1 MSPVPS
7 TSYRSL
13 LSRPGARQFALA
25 GLLARL
31 PISTVGISTTLMVQI
46 QYGKWEIAGR
56 VAAVGVAVWALQT
69 LPTARLIDRKG
80 QRAMIPLAAL
90 FVAGIVLLV
99 VTAMMRG
106 PEWLLWLGAG
116 ISSVSGPLGSLTRA
130 RWSHILESDD
140 QIHTAFSLEGALDE
154 VLFVAGPAF
163 ATAMAYAVHPA
174 SGLVVAV
181 VANVIGLTLLLR
193 ERRTE
198 PPVRKV
204 GGAGLGFRVPVG
216 VIATAFIAI
225 GLGSMFGALDISTVA
240 FAKAQGHGG
249 AGGVVLGII
258 SGGSFVGGLF
268 YGARKWRAPLWKRL
282 LMGALLLAAGFSL
295 LSAMPTLLTYAAV
308 GFVVGM
314 VIAPAITA
322 QDSVAQRLVPQ
333 DQLLEGMSWLRI
345 GLGAGVALGGWL
357 SGRLID
363 HDGYRAGL
371 HVMAFSAI
379 SVAVFAL
386 AGIWWIRRDTLAASA
401 AGAPDEPPP
410 PGGAHGEQPPMLP
423 VL

>member
-1 MSPVPS
+1 MSPVSS
-7 TSYRSL
+7 TSYRAL
-13 LSRPGARQFALA
+13 LSRPGVRQFALA

-31 PISTVGISTTLMVQI
+31 PISTVGISTMLLVQI
-46 QYGKWEIAGR
+46 QYGRWEIAGR

-80 QRAMIPLAAL
+80 QRAMIPLAVL
-90 FVAGIVLLV
+90 FVAGIAILV
-99 VTAMMRG
+99 TTAMTRG
-106 PEWLLWLGAG
+106 PEWMLWIGAG
-116 ISSVSGPLGSLTRA
+116 IASISGPLGSLTRA
-130 RWSHILESDD
+130 RWSHILDTDE
-140 QIHTAFSLEGALDE
+140 QIHTAFSLEGAFDE

-174 SGLVVAV
+174 SGLAVAV

-193 ERRTE
+193 ERTTE
-198 PPVRKV
+198 PPVRKA
-204 GGAGLGFRVPVG
+204 GSQGLGFRVPAG

-240 FAKAQGHGG
+240 FAKAEGHGG

-268 YGARKWRAPLWKRL
+268 YGARKWRTPLWKRL
-282 LMGALLLAAGFSL
+282 LVGALLLAVGFSVL
-295 LSAMPTLLTYAAV
+295 ATMPTFWTFAAV
-308 GFVVGM
+308 GFLVGM
-314 VIAPAITA
+314 TIAPSITS
-322 QDSVAQRLVPQ
+322 QDSVAQRLVRQ
-333 DQLLEGMSWLRI
+333 DQLVEGMSWLRI
-345 GLGAGVALGGWL
+345 GLGAGVAFGGWF

-363 HDGYRAGL
+363 AEGYRAGL
-371 HVMAFSAI
+371 HVMAFSAV

-401 AGAPDEPPP
+401 AGVVDEPLP
-410 PGGAHGEQPPMLP
+410 PGGAHGEQPPMIP
-423 VL
+423 II

>member
-7 TSYRSL
+7 TSYRAL

-31 PISTVGISTTLMVQI
+31 SMSTVGISTTLMVQI

-56 VAAVGVAVWALQT
+56 VSAVGVAVWALQT

-80 QRAMIPLAAL
+80 QRAMIPLAVL
-90 FVAGIVLLV
+90 FVAGIAVLV
-99 VTAMMRG
+99 ATAMTRG

-130 RWSHILESDD
+130 RWSHILDSDE
-140 QIHTAFSLEGALDE
+140 QIHTAFSLEGAFDE

-174 SGLVVAV
+174 SGMVVAV

-193 ERRTE
+193 ERSTE
-198 PPVRKV
+198 PPRRAV
-204 GGAGLGFRVPVG
+204 GGQGLGFRVPAG
-216 VIATAFIAI
+216 VIAAACVAV
-225 GLGSMFGALDISTVA
+225 GLGAMFGALDISTVA
-240 FAKAQGHGG
+240 FAKAEGHGA
-249 AGGVVLGII
+249 AGGIVLGII
-258 SGGSFVGGLF
+258 SGGSFVGGLY
-268 YGARKWRAPLWKRL
+268 YGAHKWQTPLWKRL
-282 LMGALLLAAGFSL
+282 LVGSLLLATGFGVLSL
-295 LSAMPTLLTYAAV
+295 MPTFWTFAAV

-314 VIAPAITA
+314 TIAPSITA
-322 QDSVAQRLVPQ
+322 QDSVTQRLVPQ
-333 DQLLEGMSWLRI
+333 NQLLEGMSWLRI

-363 HDGYRAGL
+363 SDGYRAGL
-371 HVMAFSAI
+371 HVMALSAI

-386 AGIWWIRRDTLAASA
+386 AGIWWIRRDTLAATA
-401 AGAPDEPPP
+401 AGAVDEPPP

-423 VL
+423 VV

>member
-7 TSYRSL
+7 TSYRAL
-13 LSRPGARQFALA
+13 LSRPGARQFAFA

-31 PISTVGISTTLMVQI
+31 PMSTVGISTTLMVQI

-80 QRAMIPLAAL
+80 QRAMIPLAVL
-90 FVAGIVLLV
+90 FVAGIALLV

-140 QIHTAFSLEGALDE
+140 QIHTAFSLEGAFDE
-154 VLFVAGPAF
+154 VLFVAGPAL

-181 VANVIGLTLLLR
+181 IANVIGLTLLLR
-193 ERRTE
+193 ERTTE
-198 PPVRKV
+198 PPVRAV
-204 GGAGLGFRVPVG
+204 GGQGLGLRVPAG
-216 VIATAFIAI
+216 VVATAFVAI

-240 FAKAQGHGG
+240 FAKAEGHGA
-249 AGGVVLGII
+249 AGGAVLGII
-258 SGGSFVGGLF
+258 SGGSFVGGLV

-282 LMGALLLAAGFSL
+282 LIGALLLAAGFSL
-295 LSAMPTLLTYAAV
+295 LATMPTFWTFAAV

-314 VIAPAITA
+314 TIAPSITA
-322 QDSVAQRLVPQ
+322 QDSVTQRLVPQ

-345 GLGAGVALGGWL
+345 GLGAGVAFGGWL

-363 HDGYRAGL
+363 ADGYRSGL
-371 HVMAFSAI
+371 HVMAVSAI
-379 SVAVFAL
+379 AVAVFAL
-386 AGIWWIRRDTLAASA
+386 AGIWWIRRDTVAATA
-401 AGAPDEPPP
+401 AGAADESPP
-410 PGGAHGEQPPMLP
+410 PGGALGEQPPMIPLF
-423 VL
+423 

>member
-1 MSPVPS
+1 MSPVS
-7 TSYRSL
+7 YTSYRAL

-80 QRAMIPLAAL
+80 QRAMIPLAVL
-90 FVAGIVLLV
+90 FVAGIALLV
-99 VTAMMRG
+99 GTAMTRG
-106 PEWLLWLGAG
+106 PEWLLWVGAG
-116 ISSVSGPLGSLTRA
+116 ISSLSGPLGSLTRA
-130 RWSHILESDD
+130 RWSHILDTDE
-140 QIHTAFSLEGALDE
+140 QIHTAFSLEGAFDE

-163 ATAMAYAVHPA
+163 ATAMAYTVHPA
-174 SGLVVAV
+174 SGLLVAV
-181 VANVIGLTLLLR
+181 VANAIGLTLLLR
-193 ERRTE
+193 QRTTE

-204 GGAGLGFRVPVG
+204 GSQGLGRRVPAG

-225 GLGSMFGALDISTVA
+225 GLGSLFGALDISTVA
-240 FAKAQGHGG
+240 FAKAEGHGG
-249 AGGVVLGII
+249 AGGIVLGII

-282 LMGALLLAAGFSL
+282 LVGSLLLAAGFSL
-295 LSAMPTLLTYAAV
+295 LATMPTFWTFAAV

-314 VIAPAITA
+314 TIAPSITS

-345 GLGAGVALGGWL
+345 GLGAGVAFGGWF

-363 HDGYRAGL
+363 AEGYRAGL

-379 SVAVFAL
+379 AVAVFAL
-386 AGIWWIRRDTLAASA
+386 AGIWWIRRDTLAATA
-401 AGAPDEPPP
+401 AGAVDDAPP
-410 PGGAHGEQPPMLP
+410 PGGAHGEQPPMIP
-423 VL
+423 VV

>member
-1 MSPVPS
+1 
-7 TSYRSL
+7 
-13 LSRPGARQFALA
+13 
-25 GLLARL
+25 
-31 PISTVGISTTLMVQI
+31 
-46 QYGKWEIAGR
+46 
-56 VAAVGVAVWALQT
+56 
-69 LPTARLIDRKG
+69 
-80 QRAMIPLAAL
+80 
-90 FVAGIVLLV
+90 
-99 VTAMMRG
+99 
-106 PEWLLWLGAG
+106 
-116 ISSVSGPLGSLTRA
+116 
-130 RWSHILESDD
+130 
-140 QIHTAFSLEGALDE
+140 
-154 VLFVAGPAF
+154 
-163 ATAMAYAVHPA
+163 MAYAVHPA

-181 VANVIGLTLLLR
+181 VANAIGLTLLLR

-204 GGAGLGFRVPVG
+204 GGTGLGFRVPVG

-249 AGGVVLGII
+249 VGGIVLGII
-258 SGGSFVGGLF
+258 SGGSFVGGLV

-282 LMGALLLAAGFSL
+282 LVGALLLAAGFSI

-314 VIAPAITA
+314 VIAPSITA

-371 HVMAFSAI
+371 HVMAFSAVA
-379 SVAVFAL
+379 VAVFAL
-386 AGIWWIRRDTLAASA
+386 AGIWWIRRDTLAAEA
-401 AGAPDEPPP
+401 AGRLDVPPP
-410 PGGAHGEQPPMLP
+410 PGGAHGEQPPMMP

>member
-1 MSPVPS
+1 MTPVSS
-7 TSYRSL
+7 TTYRAL
-13 LSRPGARQFALA
+13 LSRPGVKQFALA

-31 PISTVGISTTLMVQI
+31 PISTVGISTMLMVQI
-46 QYGKWEIAGR
+46 QYGRWEIAGR

-80 QRAMIPLAAL
+80 QRAMIPLAVL
-90 FVAGIVLLV
+90 FVTGIVILV
-99 VTAMMRG
+99 ATAMTQG
-106 PEWLLWLGAG
+106 PEWMLWIGAG
-116 ISSVSGPLGSLTRA
+116 IASLSGPLGSLTRA
-130 RWSHILESDD
+130 RWSYILDTDE
-140 QIHTAFSLEGALDE
+140 QIHTAFSLEGAFDE

-174 SGLVVAV
+174 SGLLVAV

-193 ERRTE
+193 ERTTE
-198 PPVRKV
+198 PPVRKA
-204 GGAGLGFRVPVG
+204 GTQGLGLKVPAG

-268 YGARKWRAPLWKRL
+268 YGARKWRTPLWKRL
-282 LMGALLLAAGFSL
+282 LVGSLLLALGFSIL
-295 LSAMPTLLTYAAV
+295 AMMPTFWTFAAV

-314 VIAPAITA
+314 TIAPSITS
-322 QDSVAQRLVPQ
+322 QDSVAQRLVRQ
-333 DQLLEGMSWLRI
+333 DQLIEGMSWLRI
-345 GLGAGVALGGWL
+345 GLGAGVAFGGWF

-363 HDGYRAGL
+363 ANGYRAGL
-371 HVMAFSAI
+371 HVMAFSAV

-386 AGIWWIRRDTLAASA
+386 ASIWWIRRDTLAASA
-401 AGAPDEPPP
+401 AGAVDAPLP
-410 PGGAHGEQPPMLP
+410 PGGAHGEQPPMIP
-423 VL
+423 VI